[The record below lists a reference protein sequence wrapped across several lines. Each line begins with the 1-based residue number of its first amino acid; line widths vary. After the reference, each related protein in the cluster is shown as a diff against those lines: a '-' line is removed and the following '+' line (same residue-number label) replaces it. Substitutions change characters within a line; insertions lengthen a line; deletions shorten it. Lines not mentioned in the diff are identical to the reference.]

1 MYCIWYIYTCV
12 YVYIYV
18 YTLYA
23 YNVYIYIY
31 TLYIYI
37 YTLYIYVYT
46 LLYIYIHTQYIYIY
60 IMYTYTIYIYIH
72 TQYIYIHTYVHIL
85 SDYIYIYT
93 HCMHI
98 TYNHAM
104 RALQLTVCGVA
115 SADAGAAV
123 KKCSNEGANHKCC
136 AKIFHRT
143 VIALAAS
150 CLLVFIGAPS
160 SCVYVCAS
168 FPSVRDLGKSQIFKI
183 ISISKPYS
191 CLLSN
196 LKPKPLWSLWPI
208 QCV

>member
-1 MYCIWYIYTCV
+1 
-12 YVYIYV
+12 
-18 YTLYA
+18 
-23 YNVYIYIY
+23 
-31 TLYIYI
+31 
-37 YTLYIYVYT
+37 
-46 LLYIYIHTQYIYIY
+46 
-60 IMYTYTIYIYIH
+60 
-72 TQYIYIHTYVHIL
+72 
-85 SDYIYIYT
+85 
-93 HCMHI
+93 
-98 TYNHAM
+98 M

-196 LKPKPLWSLWPI
+196 LKPKPLWHYDQYNVCKGIIRWASSSPCLCTWWKWTEKEPWNFMRVHMYEVHRSVYRSEWTCRDVASPQSI
-208 QCV
+208 WGNLLSNSQALVHLGMEGLQIPVALVVQKR

>member
-1 MYCIWYIYTCV
+1 MYTHYMRIIC
-12 YVYIYV
+12 
-18 YTLYA
+18 
-23 YNVYIYIY
+23 IYIH

-37 YTLYIYVYT
+37 HYIYICIHIYIYIYIHTLYIYT
-46 LLYIYIHTQYIYIY
+46 LCIHTQYIY
-60 IMYTYTIYIYIH
+60 TDTIYIYIH
-72 TQYIYIHTYVHIL
+72 TYIYLVT
-85 SDYIYIYT
+85 IYIYT

-196 LKPKPLWSLWPI
+196 LKPKPL
-208 QCV
+208 